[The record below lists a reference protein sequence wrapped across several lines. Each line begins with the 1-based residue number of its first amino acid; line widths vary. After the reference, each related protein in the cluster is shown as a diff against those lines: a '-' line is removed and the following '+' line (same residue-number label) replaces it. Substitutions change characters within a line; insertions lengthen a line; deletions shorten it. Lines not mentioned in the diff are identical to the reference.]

1 MRASKAIG
9 AALAVFVAAAVALA
23 WVTPPV
29 AAASQQAVIEH
40 KQAAGQTGTIEHEQ
54 AQQQNE
60 KKIEKQ
66 VIVKKEAG
74 KPAEITVTEQG
85 SGDKVISHA
94 MIGEPMIAAALAAG
108 PRLGVQIRD
117 LTKEDLAKLKIASLN
132 GVYVV
137 DVAKDTAAAK
147 AGVKAGDVAV
157 QYDGENV
164 RSVQQFRRLV
174 QETVAGRTV
183 KLGVMRDGKRVDVD
197 VAPETSDA
205 ALKLEGLQ
213 GKLGDMF
220 TFNRR
225 VPEPG
230 PQPVPPGGRTFRWRQ
245 ETPVPIPEGDT
256 MQWFG
261 QEPFSYFFSTG
272 RGRLGVTVQ
281 ELTPD
286 LATYFGVKDGLL
298 VNTVR
303 ADSPAAKAGIKAGDV
318 IGTVNGKAVTTSS
331 ELVKELA
338 DKDGDVTIGVT
349 RDRKPLSLKATLEPR
364 DQPRRVGV
372 PGRPA

>member
-1 MRASKAIG
+1 
-9 AALAVFVAAAVALA
+9 
-23 WVTPPV
+23 
-29 AAASQQAVIEH
+29 
-40 KQAAGQTGTIEHEQ
+40 
-54 AQQQNE
+54 
-60 KKIEKQ
+60 
-66 VIVKKEAG
+66 
-74 KPAEITVTEQG
+74 
-85 SGDKVISHA
+85 
-94 MIGEPMIAAALAAG
+94 
-108 PRLGVQIRD
+108 
-117 LTKEDLAKLKIASLN
+117 
-132 GVYVV
+132 
-137 DVAKDTAAAK
+137 
-147 AGVKAGDVAV
+147 VAV

>member
-1 MRASKAIG
+1 MRAGKAIG
-9 AALAVFVAAAVALA
+9 VALVVFVAAAAALV
-23 WVTPPV
+23 WVMPPV
-29 AAASQQAVIEH
+29 AAAGRPAVIEQ
-40 KQAAGQTGTIEHEQ
+40 KQAAGQTGTIEHKQ

-74 KPAEITVTEQG
+74 KPAVITVTEQG
-85 SGDKVISHA
+85 GGDKVISHA
-94 MIGEPMIAAALAAG
+94 MIGEPMIAALAGG
-108 PRLGVQIRD
+108 PRLGVEIRD
-117 LTKEDLAKLKIASLN
+117 LTKEDLAKFKIASLN
-132 GVYVV
+132 GVYIV
-137 DVAKDTAAAK
+137 DVATDTAAAK
-147 AGVKAGDVAV
+147 AGVKTGDVAV

-174 QETVAGRTV
+174 QESVAGRTV
-183 KLGVMRDGKRVDVD
+183 KLGVIREGKRVDVD
-197 VAPETSDA
+197 VAPEKSDA
-205 ALKLEGLQ
+205 ALRLEGLPE
-213 GKLGDMF
+213 KLADTF

-230 PQPVPPGGRTFRWRQ
+230 SQPMPPGGRTFRWRQ
-245 ETPVPIPEGDT
+245 ETPVPIPEGGVLE
-256 MQWFG
+256 WFG
-261 QEPFSYFFSTG
+261 GGPGNFVFSTG

-298 VNTVR
+298 VTTVR

-318 IGTVNGKAVTTSS
+318 IGIVNGKAVTTSS

-338 DKDGDVTIGVT
+338 DKDGEVTMGVT
-349 RDRKPLSLKATLEPR
+349 RDRKPLSLKAPLEPR
-364 DQPRRVGV
+364 DQPRRLGV